1 LWIVY
6 CYTCIYIWLPEEKP
20 FHKSAYAT
28 TFCTCTCIT
37 VFTIKETKKEGISK
51 FELCYYFIPK
61 VLKFEWFYFSSNL
74 MHFFAKCSSELG
86 IDGPLKKIVNVF
98 LIGPKIL
105 KFRIFGRCKEI
116 YFIGMFFFLWINFL
130 YLLMFPK

>member
-1 LWIVY
+1 
-6 CYTCIYIWLPEEKP
+6 
-20 FHKSAYAT
+20 
-28 TFCTCTCIT
+28 
-37 VFTIKETKKEGISK
+37 
-51 FELCYYFIPK
+51 
-61 VLKFEWFYFSSNL
+61 

-116 YFIGMFFFLWINFL
+116 NALSWMKNKIIQILA
-130 YLLMFPK
+130 LLG